1 MESAWNSA
9 AISPDNFG
17 LPWTLSA
24 GQCSAAFV
32 SRPVVVA
39 AFHQPHGRCLVDL
52 QLCRS
57 DASGKRVS
65 RSAARASGTNVRP
78 LPRWRWKGECMQ
90 SAGIINHG
98 VVAGENVAAGWPAV
112 GLML

>member
-1 MESAWNSA
+1 MEIAWNSA

-17 LPWTLSA
+17 LTWTLSA

-39 AFHQPHGRCLVDL
+39 AFDQPRGRCLVDL
-52 QLCRS
+52 QLCRGN
-57 DASGKRVS
+57 ASGKRVS

-78 LPRWRWKGECMQ
+78 LPDGKGEFMQ
-90 SAGIINHG
+90 SAGIINPG
-98 VVAGENVAAGWPAV
+98 IVAGENVAARWPAV
-112 GLML
+112 